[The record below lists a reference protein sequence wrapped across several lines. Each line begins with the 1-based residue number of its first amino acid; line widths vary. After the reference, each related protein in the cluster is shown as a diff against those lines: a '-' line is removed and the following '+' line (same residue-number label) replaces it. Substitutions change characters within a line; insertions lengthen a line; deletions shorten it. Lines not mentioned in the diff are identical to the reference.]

1 MTSIRHSS
9 PFQAAAW
16 TFLPLALLASAVF
29 VPYCFM
35 HGPMLV
41 AFTLQRGFSLTC
53 HQHPDRCFW
62 LFGAPVAVCARC
74 LGIYLGA
81 SVGLLLYTSR
91 QIALRLFIGAAALNA
106 LDAATEL
113 AGVHGN
119 WLDVRFV
126 LGLLLGAAGALL
138 ISSSCTQSQTQPV
151 N

>member
-1 MTSIRHSS
+1 
-9 PFQAAAW
+9 
-16 TFLPLALLASAVF
+16 
-29 VPYCFM
+29 
-35 HGPMLV
+35 MLV
-41 AFTLQRGFSLTC
+41 AFALQRGFSLVC

-81 SVGLLLYTSR
+81 AVSLLLHTSR
-91 QIALRLFIGAAALNA
+91 QIALRLLIGAAALNA

-126 LGLLLGAAGALL
+126 LGLLLGSAGALL
-138 ISSSCTQSQTQPV
+138 ISSSCPQPQAHPTP
-151 N
+151 